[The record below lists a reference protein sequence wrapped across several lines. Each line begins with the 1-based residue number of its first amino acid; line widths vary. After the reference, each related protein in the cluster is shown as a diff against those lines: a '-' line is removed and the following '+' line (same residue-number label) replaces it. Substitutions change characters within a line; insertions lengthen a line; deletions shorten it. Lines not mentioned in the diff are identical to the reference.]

1 MKLRV
6 LNDLQIMQTKPPVSY
21 VKLKRFDIIKAE
33 YDGKGSFLCEKVLV
47 DKKYFTHEI
56 TFELPSEWYT
66 TIPDLEKIKIPAN
79 IPHTHWLM
87 IENFMNWFNN
97 INDDIDLI
105 YVNAWEAYGLKGGRR
120 DVTDFISEFTS
131 ADIKFIDFFDIY
143 YFRVIPWLERINS
156 AGLTPGDLIESR
168 YMKREAKVVNI
179 HPDIKMIVD
188 YKNKTVERPNDSILL
203 EADNILNGDRN
214 EQYNDPNESFAV
226 YAEILKST
234 FGLELTPV
242 EICKVQM
249 AIKLGRLKYKYKRD
263 SLVDLCGYSEIL
275 NRLESNND
283 NNN

>member
-1 MKLRV
+1 MKVRV
-6 LNDLQIMQTKPPVSY
+6 LSDLEIMQTKPASY

-47 DKKYFTHEI
+47 DKKYLTRELKY
-56 TFELPSEWYT
+56 ELPKEWWT
-66 TIPDLEKIKIPAN
+66 SLPNLDIIKIPEN
-79 IPHTHWLM
+79 IKHSASE
-87 IENFMNWFNN
+87 IKSNF
-97 INDDIDLI
+97 IDW
-105 YVNAWEAYGLKGGRR
+105 YNAISPDSDGIRYSAIWEAYGVIGDAKWA
-120 DVTDFISEFTS
+120 TYFTSEFSTE
-131 ADIKFIDFFDIY
+131 DVRFQDFFDIY
-143 YFRVIPWLERINS
+143 YFYVMPWVSERN
-156 AGLTPGDLIESR
+156 E
-168 YMKREAKVVNI
+168 
-179 HPDIKMIVD
+179 KMID
-188 YKNKTVERPNDSILL
+188 YKNKTVERPNDNILI

-214 EQYNDPNESFAV
+214 EQYNDPNESFKV
-226 YAEILKST
+226 YAEILKAT

>member
-1 MKLRV
+1 MKVRV
-6 LNDLQIMQTKPPVSY
+6 LNDLKIMQTKPAGY
-21 VKLKRFDIIKAE
+21 VKLKRFDIIEAE
-33 YDGKGSFLCEKVLV
+33 YNGKGSFLCDNVLIE
-47 DKKYFTHEI
+47 KKYFTHEVK
-56 TFELPSEWYT
+56 FELPNDWYT
-66 TIPDLEKIKIPAN
+66 TIPDLEKIKIPEN
-79 IPHTHWLM
+79 IPHTPRLI
-87 IENFMNWFNN
+87 IENFMNWYNY
-97 INDDIDLI
+97 INDDINVTYLH
-105 YVNAWEAYGLKGGRR
+105 AWEAYGVKNGRR
-120 DVTDFISEFTS
+120 EVTDFLSEFTT
-131 ADIKFIDFFDIY
+131 AEIKFIDFFDIY
-143 YFRVIPWLERINS
+143 YFRVMPWLERINS

-168 YMKREAKVVNI
+168 YMKGNAKVVE
-179 HPDIKMIVD
+179 M
-188 YKNKTVERPNDSILL
+188 YPNDSILL

-234 FGLELTPV
+234 FGIELTPV